1 MILPSDRRSVHKSTK
16 MLENRNNLPQYS
28 NYAELST
35 EFQDQSPRRNRP
47 GVKPAI
53 PDEQLSR
60 DELEKRKK
68 RRERNA
74 IAARNCRLKKE
85 KTLNDLKG
93 E

>member
-1 MILPSDRRSVHKSTK
+1 
-16 MLENRNNLPQYS
+16 MLDSRDNLPQYS

-35 EFQDQSPRRNRP
+35 DFQSHSKKRNRP

-60 DELEKRKK
+60 EELEKRKK

-85 KTLNDLKG
+85 KTLNDLKS

>member
-1 MILPSDRRSVHKSTK
+1 
-16 MLENRNNLPQYS
+16 MLENRDNLPKYS